1 MRQASDAGLDLALI
15 SPNAKPPVARIMDYG
30 KYRFQQQKKLKESRK
45 KSKTVSVKEIRLSPT
60 IEGNDF
66 DTKLKHVKKF
76 LTKEG
81 AKVRVSIR
89 FRGRAITHK
98 ELGQQVLEKMADAT
112 SDIAN
117 VISRPKMEG
126 RSMFLMLAPKSEK
139 DKNKSELIG
148 GILTMPKMK
157 THRASAKRFKRTAN
171 GGLKRHHAFT
181 GHRFHGKTKK
191 QRRHLRKAAMVS
203 RSDMKRI
210 KQMLSQMR

>member
-1 MRQASDAGLDLALI
+1 MRQASSANLDLVLI

-30 KYRFQQQKKLKESRK
+30 KYRFEQQKKLKESRK

-66 DTKLKHVKKF
+66 NTKLKHAQKF

-98 ELGQQVLEKMADAT
+98 ELGREVLEKMAEAT
-112 SDIAN
+112 SDIAT

-126 RSMFLMLAPKSEK
+126 RSMFLILAPKS
-139 DKNKSELIG
+139 DKNK
-148 GILTMPKMK
+148 
-157 THRASAKRFKRTAN
+157 N
-171 GGLKRHHAFT
+171 
-181 GHRFHGKTKK
+181 
-191 QRRHLRKAAMVS
+191 
-203 RSDMKRI
+203 
-210 KQMLSQMR
+210 

>member
-1 MRQASDAGLDLALI
+1 MILNERIRAREVRLIDADGEQVGVVSKSEALHQASDAGLDLVLI

-98 ELGQQVLEKMADAT
+98 ELGQQVLEKMAEST
-112 SDIAN
+112 SDIAS

-139 DKNKSELIG
+139 DKKNK
-148 GILTMPKMK
+148 
-157 THRASAKRFKRTAN
+157 
-171 GGLKRHHAFT
+171 
-181 GHRFHGKTKK
+181 
-191 QRRHLRKAAMVS
+191 
-203 RSDMKRI
+203 
-210 KQMLSQMR
+210 

>member
-1 MRQASDAGLDLALI
+1 MILNDRIRAREVRLIDENGEQVGVMSKNDALQRASNANLDLVLI
-15 SPNAKPPVARIMDYG
+15 SPNAKPPVARCMDYG
-30 KYRFQQQKKLKESRK
+30 KYRFEQQKKLKESRK

-66 DTKLKHVKKF
+66 DTKLKHVRKF

-98 ELGQQVLEKMADAT
+98 ELGQQVLEKMAEAT

-139 DKNKSELIG
+139 DK
-148 GILTMPKMK
+148 
-157 THRASAKRFKRTAN
+157 
-171 GGLKRHHAFT
+171 
-181 GHRFHGKTKK
+181 KK
-191 QRRHLRKAAMVS
+191 K
-203 RSDMKRI
+203 
-210 KQMLSQMR
+210 